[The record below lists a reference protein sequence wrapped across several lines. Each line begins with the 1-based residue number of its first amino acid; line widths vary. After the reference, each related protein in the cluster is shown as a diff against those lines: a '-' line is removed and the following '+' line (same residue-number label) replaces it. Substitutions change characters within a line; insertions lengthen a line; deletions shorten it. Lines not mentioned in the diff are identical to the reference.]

1 MSAGLPKGTSHAMTK
16 PMIEIR
22 GLTKA
27 FQGQPVLRGVDMT
40 VPEGVVTAVIGKS
53 GEGKS
58 VLLKHI
64 IGLLDQD
71 AGEILFQGEPLSAM
85 SRPQRRAFRRNLS
98 YMFQN
103 MALFD
108 SMRVFDNIALPLR
121 ETERLPEADV
131 VARVTAMAARLDL
144 SGILAK
150 FPSQI
155 SGGMQKRVALARAL
169 VTEPRLVLFDEPT
182 TGLDPIR
189 KATVLALIDNSRR
202 QFGFTAV
209 LVSHDIPDVF
219 GVAGHVAM
227 LDGGRIV
234 WQGPPEAI
242 SASDDPVVRRFL
254 AGEPEPD
261 EDAVHSNRN

>member
-1 MSAGLPKGTSHAMTK
+1 MTPQ

-27 FQGQPVLRGVDMT
+27 FAGQPVLRGIDMT
-40 VPEGVVTAVIGKS
+40 VPEGMVTAVIGKS

-64 IGLLDQD
+64 IGLLKPD
-71 AGEILFQGEPLSAM
+71 AGDILVDGRSLAGVASAE
-85 SRPQRRAFRRNLS
+85 RRAFRRRCS

-108 SMRVFDNIALPLR
+108 SMTVFDNIALPLR
-121 ETERLPEADV
+121 ETARLPETET
-131 VARVTAMAARLDL
+131 ARRVGALAERLEL
-144 SGILAK
+144 SGILEK

-155 SGGMQKRVALARAL
+155 SGGMQKRAALARAL
-169 VTEPRLVLFDEPT
+169 VTEPGLVLFDEPT

-189 KATVLALIDNSRR
+189 KAAVLSLIDQSRKR
-202 QFGFTAV
+202 FGFTAV

-219 GVAGHVAM
+219 DVAGHVAM

-234 WQGPPEAI
+234 WEGSPEAI
-242 SASDDPVVRRFL
+242 VACQDPVVRRFL
-254 AGEPEPD
+254 AGEPDPD
-261 EDAVHSNRN
+261 AADA

>member
-1 MSAGLPKGTSHAMTK
+1 MTQ

-22 GLTKA
+22 GLKKA

-64 IGLLDQD
+64 IGLLKPD
-71 AGEILFQGEPLSAM
+71 AGDILFQGAPLSAA
-85 SRPQRRAFRRNLS
+85 SHSERRAFRRRCS

-108 SMRVFDNIALPLR
+108 SMTVFDNLALPLR
-121 ETERLPEADV
+121 ETSRQPEAEVRRRVRGMAERLEL
-131 VARVTAMAARLDL
+131 T
-144 SGILAK
+144 GILAK

-169 VTEPRLVLFDEPT
+169 ITEPHLVLFDEPT

-189 KATVLALIDNSRR
+189 KASVLSLIDHSRQ

-227 LDGGRIV
+227 LDGGRII
-234 WQGPPEAI
+234 WEGSPEAI
-242 SASDDPVVRRFL
+242 NASPDPVVRRFL
-254 AGEPEPD
+254 AGEPEPLSD
-261 EDAVHSNRN
+261 SFPSNAA

>member
-1 MSAGLPKGTSHAMTK
+1 MTQT
-16 PMIEIR
+16 MIEIR

-27 FQGQPVLRGVDMT
+27 FAGQPVLRGVDMT
-40 VPEGVVTAVIGKS
+40 VPEGEVTAVIGKS

-64 IGLLDQD
+64 IGLLGQD
-71 AGEILFQGEPLSAM
+71 SGDILFQGESLSTMTRAE
-85 SRPQRRAFRRNLS
+85 RRALRRRCS

-108 SMRVFDNIALPLR
+108 SMTVFDNIALPLR
-121 ETERLPEADV
+121 ETERLPEPTV
-131 VARVTAMAARLDL
+131 VERVRSMAERLEL
-144 SGILAK
+144 VPTLPRY
-150 FPSQI
+150 PSQL

-189 KATVLALIDNSRR
+189 KAAVLSLIDQSRR
-202 QFGFTAV
+202 RFGFTAL

-219 GVAGHVAM
+219 GVVGHVAM

-234 WQGPPEAI
+234 FEGSPEAI
-242 SASDDPVVRRFL
+242 MAATDPVVRRFL
-254 AGEPEPD
+254 AGEPDPEIGLD
-261 EDAVHSNRN
+261 

>member
-1 MSAGLPKGTSHAMTK
+1 MTPQ

-27 FQGQPVLRGVDMT
+27 FAGQPVLRGIDMT
-40 VPEGVVTAVIGKS
+40 VPEGMVTAVIGKS

-64 IGLLDQD
+64 IGLLKPD
-71 AGEILFQGEPLSAM
+71 AGDILFRGGSLAAVGAAT
-85 SRPQRRAFRRNLS
+85 RRDFRRRCS

-108 SMRVFDNIALPLR
+108 SMTVRDNIALPLR
-121 ETERLPEADV
+121 ETAKLPEAT
-131 VARVTAMAARLDL
+131 VAKRVGALAERLEL
-144 SGILAK
+144 VAILDK

-169 VTEPRLVLFDEPT
+169 VTEPGLVLFDEPT

-189 KATVLALIDNSRR
+189 KAAVLALIDQSRK

-219 GVAGHVAM
+219 DVAGHVAM
-227 LDGGRIV
+227 LDAGRIV
-234 WQGPPEAI
+234 WEGSPEAI
-242 SASDDPVVRRFL
+242 VACDDPVVRRFL
-254 AGEPEPD
+254 SGQPD
-261 EDAVHSNRN
+261 PEDADA

>member
-1 MSAGLPKGTSHAMTK
+1 MTT
-16 PMIEIR
+16 PMITIS
-22 GLTKA
+22 GLKKA
-27 FQGQPVLRGVDMT
+27 FQGQEILRGVDMV
-40 VPEGVVTAVIGKS
+40 VPEGEVTAVIGKS

-64 IGLLDQD
+64 IGLLRPD
-71 AGEILFQGEPLSAM
+71 AGEILFGGESLASM
-85 SRPQRRAFRRNLS
+85 SRTELRVLRRRLS
-98 YMFQN
+98 YMFQS

-108 SMRVFDNIALPLR
+108 SMTVFDNIALPLR
-121 ETERLPEADV
+121 ETGRLPESDVADKV
-131 VARVTAMAARLDL
+131 RSMAERLEL
-144 SGILAK
+144 CGILGK

-189 KATVLALIDNSRR
+189 KASVLKLIDTSRR

-219 GVAGHVAM
+219 DVAGHVAM

-234 WQGPPEAI
+234 WQGAPDAI
-242 SASDDPVVRRFL
+242 TTAADPVVRRFL

-261 EDAVHSNRN
+261 ENGACPPSD

>member
-1 MSAGLPKGTSHAMTK
+1 MTPQ

-22 GLTKA
+22 GLAKA
-27 FQGQPVLRGVDMT
+27 FAGQPVLRGVDMT

-64 IGLLDQD
+64 IGLLKPDSGD
-71 AGEILFQGEPLSAM
+71 ILFQGKALSEVDAAA
-85 SRPQRRAFRRNLS
+85 RRAFRRRCS

-108 SMRVFDNIALPLR
+108 SLTVFDNIALPLR
-121 ETERLPEADV
+121 ETAKAPEDEVAEKVGTMASRLEL
-131 VARVTAMAARLDL
+131 T
-144 SGILAK
+144 GILAK

-169 VTEPRLVLFDEPT
+169 VTEPGLVLFDEPT

-189 KATVLALIDNSRR
+189 KAAVLALIDQSRR
-202 QFGFTAV
+202 EFGFTAV

-219 GVAGHVAM
+219 HVSGHLAM
-227 LDGGRIV
+227 LDAGRIV
-234 WQGPPEAI
+234 WEGPPEAI
-242 SASDDPVVRRFL
+242 GACEDPVVRRFL
-254 AGEPEPD
+254 AGQPD
-261 EDAVHSNRN
+261 PEDADL

>member
-1 MSAGLPKGTSHAMTK
+1 MTQ

-22 GLTKA
+22 GLKKA
-27 FQGQPVLRGVDMT
+27 FAGQDVLRGVDMT
-40 VPEGVVTAVIGKS
+40 VPEGEVTAVIGKS

-64 IGLLDQD
+64 IGLLAQD
-71 AGEILFQGEPLSAM
+71 SGDILFQGEALSAM
-85 SRPQRRAFRRNLS
+85 SRQERRVFRRRCS

-108 SMRVFDNIALPLR
+108 SMTVYDNIALPLR
-121 ETERLPEADV
+121 ETERLPESV
-131 VARVTAMAARLDL
+131 VVGRVGAMAERLDL
-144 SGILAK
+144 TPTLAK
-150 FPSQI
+150 FPSQL

-189 KATVLALIDNSRR
+189 KAAVLALIDQSRR

-234 WQGPPEAI
+234 FEGSPGEIA
-242 SASDDPVVRRFL
+242 AATDPVVRRFL
-254 AGEPEPD
+254 AGEPEP
-261 EDAVHSNRN
+261 ETASA